1 MKEGRENGQ
10 AMNERET
17 EKGRGENSREGG
29 EGKKREVI
37 KDIYMYMHVSHYKRA
52 CKITL
57 SRTSLSSAM
66 C

>member
-10 AMNERET
+10 AVNDRERE
-17 EKGRGENSREGG
+17 R
-29 EGKKREVI
+29 EGKKTVERKKGRVT
-37 KDIYMYMHVSHYKRA
+37 KDIYMHVGHHKRTR
-52 CKITL
+52 KITL

>member
-10 AMNERET
+10 AVNDRERE
-17 EKGRGENSREGG
+17 R
-29 EGKKREVI
+29 EGKKTVEREKKDGVT
-37 KDIYMYMHVSHYKRA
+37 KDIYMHVGHHKRTR
-52 CKITL
+52 KITL